1 MRTAIKGRGVG
12 APRVGS
18 RLRCAQ
24 RQAGVGAAARGRVAH
39 APRLLHLPVAPPR
52 ATAGPSPRRHLSR
65 RIPWRRRLARSFPAL
80 PANQDDTQVVHPHPS
95 ATLPSCAFIRPRP
108 WDVYICSWI
117 GVYISCSLCFRSC
130 ILPARRCPWAV
141 PSLQVL
147 LTERN
152 RSAHHV
158 FASLPQPTPT
168 LVRLVLSNF
177 LHPAFSFNIGA
188 EGMPSYSPMCF
199 DRTLLVCMGTHR
211 IPNAKTSIIPKQVFF
226 LPLQLKA
233 VADRLSEPQQQFQVS
248 HLILKGTLLRSC
260 SLLLLF
266 GNHVTL
272 CMHDQRNFSLLSMQS
287 VTI

>member
-1 MRTAIKGRGVG
+1 M
-12 APRVGS
+12 
-18 RLRCAQ
+18 
-24 RQAGVGAAARGRVAH
+24 
-39 APRLLHLPVAPPR
+39 
-52 ATAGPSPRRHLSR
+52 
-65 RIPWRRRLARSFPAL
+65 
-80 PANQDDTQVVHPHPS
+80 
-95 ATLPSCAFIRPRP
+95 
-108 WDVYICSWI
+108 
-117 GVYISCSLCFRSC
+117 
-130 ILPARRCPWAV
+130 

-147 LTERN
+147 LTERD

-188 EGMPSYSPMCF
+188 EGMPSYSPMCL
-199 DRTLLVCMGTHR
+199 DRTLLV
-211 IPNAKTSIIPKQVFF
+211 TSIIPKQVFF

-248 HLILKGTLLRSC
+248 HLILKGTLLRSF